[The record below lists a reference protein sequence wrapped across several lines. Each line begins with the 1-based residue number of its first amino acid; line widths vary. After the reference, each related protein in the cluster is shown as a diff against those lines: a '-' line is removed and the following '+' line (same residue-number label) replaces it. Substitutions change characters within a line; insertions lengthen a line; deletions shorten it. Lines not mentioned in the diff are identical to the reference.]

1 MRRLIRYGVILVAG
15 LLAVAA
21 CSAGSST
28 TSTSSSASGKAPT
41 NTTLTISNENG
52 ALWTCGFNPYAQ
64 PPVWAYPDNEQV
76 LLHLSPR

>member
-1 MRRLIRYGVILVAG
+1 M
-15 LLAVAA
+15 
-21 CSAGSST
+21 
-28 TSTSSSASGKAPT
+28 
-41 NTTLTISNENG
+41 LTISNENG